1 MRTLK
6 IRNSNRRA
14 FTLIELMIV
23 VGIISLLMAV
33 LFVAVLP
40 WLSKADNEAMK
51 ATLSTIGPSIQN
63 MPVKPSLVKFKKDA
77 GSLSGQISSD
87 NDEATS
93 QMLVFYLAPDAD
105 TWNQSK
111 YYKGRAYEPLIQP
124 QTLKASI
131 GGDKTLKYFED
142 SEGNPLRLVIE
153 KGNIFLHARGEDGE
167 FMTADDL
174 IYDGLAGNTKMG
186 EDLGLK

>member
-23 VGIISLLMAV
+23 VGIITLLMSV

-40 WLSKADNEAMK
+40 WLKKADVEATK
-51 ATLSTIGPSIQN
+51 ATLSTIGPSIQE
-63 MPVKPSLVKFKKDA
+63 MTVKPNLKKFKKDA
-77 GSLSGQISSD
+77 GSLAGQISGD
-87 NDEATS
+87 DDIATS
-93 QMLVFYLAPDAD
+93 QMLVFYLAPNAE

-111 YYKGRAYEPLIQP
+111 YYKGQDYDPKIPPQDLQAY
-124 QTLKASI
+124 I
-131 GGDKTLKYFED
+131 GGDKTLKYFMD
-142 SEGNPLRLVIE
+142 SEGRSLRMVIE
-153 KGNIFLHARGEDGE
+153 KGNVFLHACGEDGE